1 MFPMPGRRLIR
12 PASAGALT
20 ARRPAAGAWLR
31 GYSTVH
37 GQKPD
42 LALQFT
48 LLQAGAEKTSNQAGK
63 RDHQQTKRND
73 FMARSRANNVFF
85 IL

>member
-1 MFPMPGRRLIR
+1 M
-12 PASAGALT
+12 
-20 ARRPAAGAWLR
+20 
-31 GYSTVH
+31 H